1 MRADCDFCTS
11 LASTHF
17 DGYAAA
23 PKLVVTLPPPA
34 LQIAD
39 PALVRDVIRTNQG
52 SMMMA
57 LLLPLHRFRIWVLR
71 YLLAG
76 VGMCGGV

>member
-1 MRADCDFCTS
+1 M
-11 LASTHF
+11 
-17 DGYAAA
+17 
-23 PKLVVTLPPPA
+23 
-34 LQIAD
+34 
-39 PALVRDVIRTNQG
+39 RDVIRTNQG

-76 VGMCGGV
+76 VNKCGIVRSCCLYTDFGSASCATCWLVWESVKWGVWSCMP